1 MTDPLNDKVGKL
13 KNTPLDPLSYEL
25 SANPIFWKGKAYEL
39 KRSAIVLADKF
50 FNDCQ
55 DLRRYISDHE
65 ATGDSNVQLNY
76 GSTLSQFMLLAGFA
90 LENLFKGLIIFKEP
104 NLVSSGQIQGILRS
118 HDLLAL
124 ASRSDLILSA
134 EEKRF
139 CILAS
144 SATIS
149 WGRYPISNSSST
161 AIGSVSVSGSAV
173 EIFDVLFNRIDG
185 LFEERFHSRTRN
197 TPTEN

>member
-1 MTDPLNDKVGKL
+1 MTDPLNNKVGKL
-13 KNTPLDPLSYEL
+13 KNTPLDALWYEL
-25 SANPIFWKGKAYEL
+25 SGDPIFWKGKANEL
-39 KRSAIVLADKF
+39 KCSAIVLADKF

-55 DLRRYISDHE
+55 ALKRYVSDHE
-65 ATGDSNVQLNY
+65 ATGDSNVQLNC
-76 GSTLSQFMLLAGFA
+76 STLSQFMLLSGFA
-90 LENLFKGLIIFKEP
+90 LENLFKGLIIYKEP

-124 ASRSDLILSA
+124 ASRAELILSD

-161 AIGSVSVSGSAV
+161 VIGSVSVSGSAV

-185 LFEERFHSRTRN
+185 LFVERFHSRTQN